1 MQQFP
6 ARVKVVRATTVRV
19 LCLSVRVCVCLGV
32 WGGGACHRPLPHMPL
47 SSSHSRICP
56 ASSGWQNSWYCYCET
71 DAINRGKF
79 HSRIFIHSNY
89 NYNSNS
95 SSTVVPTISYLLLP
109 VAKHF
114 PKLDQRQLTIIEA
127 RRGKLTRLGSSW
139 VSSATVATDA
149 QHTHTYT
156 THIANTQ
163 HERKKLVAT
172 ADGKTKCETKLK
184 NYGSKYRACQ
194 LKLRHVNFKLASMP
208 QGIHNTEN
216 KKKKASKKHNQEN
229 QRARKMDKIRK
240 YMKGKWGKV
249 DDSDRIDSSLI

>member
-1 MQQFP
+1 M
-6 ARVKVVRATTVRV
+6 
-19 LCLSVRVCVCLGV
+19 
-32 WGGGACHRPLPHMPL
+32 
-47 SSSHSRICP
+47 
-56 ASSGWQNSWYCYCET
+56 
-71 DAINRGKF
+71 
-79 HSRIFIHSNY
+79 
-89 NYNSNS
+89 
-95 SSTVVPTISYLLLP
+95 VPTISYLLLP

-114 PKLDQRQLTIIEA
+114 PKLNQRQLTIIEA

-194 LKLRHVNFKLASMP
+194 LKLRHVNFKLASIP

-216 KKKKASKKHNQEN
+216 KKKEGQQKAQTRKSEGEKNGQNKKIYERQV
-229 QRARKMDKIRK
+229 RKGR
-240 YMKGKWGKV
+240 
-249 DDSDRIDSSLI
+249 R